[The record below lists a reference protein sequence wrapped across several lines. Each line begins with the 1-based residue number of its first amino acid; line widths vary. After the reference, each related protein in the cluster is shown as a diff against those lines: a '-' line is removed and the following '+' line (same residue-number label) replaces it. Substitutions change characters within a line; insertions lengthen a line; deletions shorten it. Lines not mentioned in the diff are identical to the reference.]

1 LGKNKQNNKKLK
13 QKGQVCEFKL
23 QYFKKERK
31 KKTKEGKKEIKKTG
45 KQQQLSHG
53 QLLDP

>member
-31 KKTKEGKKEIKKTG
+31 KKTKEGKKEIKKKG